1 VGGLIKLI
9 TSDMLRYVKVLVL
22 SVRGRGRT
30 TVEVSLETRDLLRRI
45 SQRVGMTYD
54 EVLKML
60 LESYEV
66 LLDCR
71 VRVDEV
77 VSDVILICNVGEEEP
92 EEISIDRKEYR
103 RLRKVLKFLPKPEKQ
118 QF

>member
-1 VGGLIKLI
+1 V
-9 TSDMLRYVKVLVL
+9 LR
-22 SVRGRGRT
+22 VRGKGRT
-30 TVEVSLETRDLLRRI
+30 LIEVSLETRELLRRV

-54 EVLKML
+54 EILKL
-60 LESYEV
+60 LLGSFET
-66 LLDCR
+66 LLGCR

-77 VSDVILICNVGEEEP
+77 VGDVILVCDVGEEEP

-103 RLRKVLKFLPKPEKQ
+103 RLRKVLRFLPKPEKQ